1 MFILYDKC
9 SKQCLS
15 KGMRIEAYIG
25 CIFWYQGEE
34 ENIPY
39 TVMHI
44 DAIIKPPRIHI
55 IVV

>member
-1 MFILYDKC
+1 
-9 SKQCLS
+9 
-15 KGMRIEAYIG
+15 MRIEAYIG
-25 CIFWYQGEE
+25 RIFWYQGEE